1 MGDRAAKRF
10 RPSQPKSQGRYTSA
24 WWTCQRIA
32 CRGGIKIV
40 EVLRRAWSRLI
51 RKQWL
56 FLYPLTLAV
65 VDILAFFA
73 VYAVTEGRL
82 TWTAFF
88 TTDFDRWSYIDDQFF
103 SGFSPTP
110 ELALTIAAGLVAC
123 LLTAMIRAPFFRAIA
138 GSRYPLSPR
147 GGKEGS
153 NLFLM
158 YLFTFLVFRL
168 LPLQL
173 PGEGPL
179 AQVTLLVLVVIGI
192 LIVFAD
198 YVIVFEDLGFFSALR
213 RSVQLCARRWI
224 TVAII
229 VVVMQLI
236 WYGVDSLYR
245 VFYEQGTTIFVLLP
259 VSRAL
264 VESFI
269 VLFFDLVL
277 IFLYEDIRRRSP
289 AA

>member
-1 MGDRAAKRF
+1 MK
-10 RPSQPKSQGRYTSA
+10 
-24 WWTCQRIA
+24 IA
-32 CRGGIKIV
+32 
-40 EVLRRAWSRLI
+40 EVLRHAWSRLI

-65 VDILAFFA
+65 LDILAFFA
-73 VYAVTEGRL
+73 VYAITGGRL
-82 TWTAFF
+82 TWTGFF
-88 TTDFDRWSYIDDQFF
+88 TTDFDRWKYVDDQFF
-103 SGFSPTP
+103 SSFSLTP
-110 ELALTIAAGLVAC
+110 ELAVAVAAGLIAC

-138 GSRYPLSPR
+138 GSRYPLTPR
-147 GGKEGS
+147 GWKEVG

-168 LPLQL
+168 LPLPL
-173 PGEGPL
+173 PDEGRL
-179 AQVTLLVLVVIGI
+179 AQLVLVVCLVIGI
-192 LIVFAD
+192 LIAFAD
-198 YVIVFEDLGFFSALR
+198 YVIVYEGLGFFSALR
-213 RSVQLCARRWI
+213 RSVQLCARRWP
-224 TVAII
+224 TVVAII
-229 VVVMQLI
+229 VVTQLV

-245 VFYEQGTTIFVLLP
+245 VFYEQGARIFVLLP

-269 VLFFDLVL
+269 VLFIDLVL